1 MEVSDFTLR
10 LIVEECCRSLYY
22 DSSERQFSFQLR
34 PSLERIW
41 NKFQTD
47 IQNHDPSFYLDDFN
61 HILSHL
67 EQLSERY
74 QRAPC
79 HGIADGDLLPGEVL
93 EIKLKHSDSSLVLV
107 KMKDG
112 QYLNIANGK
121 GLTLGHHVVFSANRA
136 IQTAEN
142 ELLGECDHLY
152 LWLPCA
158 EHIMVSQVFVGNYYC
173 RPISRSLWPI
183 FEEAM
188 RIHHSC
194 QSCSCNSLLKA
205 SQELGIG
212 AFPLLSILKAVSSSS
227 LNE

>member
-41 NKFQTD
+41 NKFHTE
-47 IQNHDPSFYLDDFN
+47 IQNHDSSFYLDDFN
-61 HILSHL
+61 DILSHL
-67 EQLSERY
+67 EQLSEQY
-74 QRAPC
+74 QRVSC
-79 HGIADGDLLPGEVL
+79 HGISDNELLPGEVI
-93 EIKLKHSDSSLVLV
+93 EIRLKHFNPSMVLV

-112 QYLNIANGK
+112 QYLNRNNGK
-121 GLTLGHHVVFSANRA
+121 GLTLGHHVVFSANKS

-142 ELLGECDHLY
+142 KFLGECDHLY

-158 EHIMVSQVFVGNYYC
+158 EHIMVSQVFLGNYYC

-194 QSCSCNSLLKA
+194 RSCSCNSLLKA